1 MALGGGTYLVQNKVL
16 PGAYMNFVSASRASA
31 TLSDRG
37 IAALPLALDWGPEQT
52 VFAVTNGE
60 FQTDSMKIFGHTYT
74 DAAMLPLRELFQHC
88 KTAYLFRLNSGGTK
102 ASCTYAE
109 ARYPGARG
117 NALRVVIEQNEAFE
131 EGENEVYDVS
141 TYLDAVRV
149 DTQMKVKTAAELK
162 VNDYVTWKDAPLTAT
177 ASTPLTSGTD
187 GTVQDA
193 AYQVF
198 LDKIESYSF
207 NTLGCASTNETIKAL
222 FAAFTKRLRDEMGI
236 KFQTVLHRYIK
247 PDFEGVVS
255 IENGLVG
262 EQDDPAL
269 VYWATGAQAGCAV
282 NQSLT
287 NAAYTGE
294 LTPYVD
300 YTQTQLEEGIRAGK
314 FMLHRVGDEVRV
326 LTDINTFVS
335 VTDEKSAD
343 FASNQVVRVLDQ
355 IANDIALLFNTKYLG
370 KVQND
375 AAGRVSLWND
385 IVKHH
390 EQLQDLRA
398 IENFTSDAVTVLPG
412 ETKKAVQ
419 VQDRVQPVAAMEQL
433 YMTVIVA

>member
-162 VNDYVTWKDAPLTAT
+162 ANDYVTWKDAPLTAT

-262 EQDDPAL
+262 AQDDPAL

-355 IANDIALLFNTKYLG
+355 IANDIALLFNTKSLG

>member
-162 VNDYVTWKDAPLTAT
+162 ANDYVTWMDAPLTAT
-177 ASTPLTSGTD
+177 ASTPLTRGTD

-207 NTLGCASTNETIKAL
+207 NTLGCASTNETIKTL

-255 IENGLVG
+255 IENGLMG
-262 EQDDPAL
+262 AQDDPAL

>member
-60 FQTDSMKIFGHTYT
+60 FQTDSVKIFGHTYT

-109 ARYPGARG
+109 ARYPGGCG

-162 VNDYVTWKDAPLTAT
+162 ANDYVTWKDAPLTAT

-262 EQDDPAL
+262 AQDDPAL

-390 EQLQDLRA
+390 ERLQDLRA
-398 IENFTSDAVTVLPG
+398 IEDFTSDAVTVLPG

>member
-60 FQTDSMKIFGHTYT
+60 FQTDSVKIFGHTYT

-109 ARYPGARG
+109 ARYPGGRG

-162 VNDYVTWKDAPLTAT
+162 ANDYVTWKDAPLTAT

-262 EQDDPAL
+262 AQDDPAL

-390 EQLQDLRA
+390 ERLQDLRA
-398 IENFTSDAVTVLPG
+398 IEDFTSDAVTVLPG

>member
-16 PGAYMNFVSASRASA
+16 PGAYMNFVSASRASV

-162 VNDYVTWKDAPLTAT
+162 ANDYVTWKDAPLTAT

>member
-149 DTQMKVKTAAELK
+149 DTQMKVKTADELK
-162 VNDYVTWKDAPLTAT
+162 ANDYVTWKDAPLTAT

-262 EQDDPAL
+262 AQDDPAL

>member
-149 DTQMKVKTAAELK
+149 DTQMKVKTADELK
-162 VNDYVTWKDAPLTAT
+162 ANDYVTWKDAPLTAT

-207 NTLGCASTNETIKAL
+207 NTLGCASTNETIKVL

-262 EQDDPAL
+262 AQDDPAL

>member
-1 MALGGGTYLVQNKVL
+1 M
-16 PGAYMNFVSASRASA
+16 
-31 TLSDRG
+31 
-37 IAALPLALDWGPEQT
+37 
-52 VFAVTNGE
+52 
-60 FQTDSMKIFGHTYT
+60 
-74 DAAMLPLRELFQHC
+74 
-88 KTAYLFRLNSGGTK
+88 
-102 ASCTYAE
+102 
-109 ARYPGARG
+109 
-117 NALRVVIEQNEAFE
+117 
-131 EGENEVYDVS
+131 
-141 TYLDAVRV
+141 
-149 DTQMKVKTAAELK
+149 
-162 VNDYVTWKDAPLTAT
+162 
-177 ASTPLTSGTD
+177 
-187 GTVQDA
+187 
-193 AYQVF
+193 
-198 LDKIESYSF
+198 
-207 NTLGCASTNETIKAL
+207 
-222 FAAFTKRLRDEMGI
+222 
-236 KFQTVLHRYIK
+236 
-247 PDFEGVVS
+247 
-255 IENGLVG
+255 
-262 EQDDPAL
+262 
-269 VYWATGAQAGCAV
+269 
-282 NQSLT
+282 
-287 NAAYTGE
+287 
-294 LTPYVD
+294 D
-300 YTQTQLEEGIRAGK
+300 YTQTQLEEGVRAGK